1 LRNRDIYIIIPVF
14 NERRTIRTVIES
26 LLPFEYEIVLVDDC
40 STDGTTDY
48 VKDLPIFY
56 LRHEVNLGQ
65 GAAIQTGI
73 SFALLQNAEAFITF
87 DGDGQHRATDIDNL
101 VKPLLLNEADVTLGS
116 RFLPSA
122 FTNISF
128 FKKGAIQI
136 AKSIN
141 FLFTGQWLSDA
152 HNGLRAFNRKA
163 AGVLDLK
170 ENGMAHAS
178 EILFKIH
185 EHKLKIKEVPVNIL
199 YTRYSKKKGQPVL
212 SSVKIFFDI
221 LLNRIFD

>member
-1 LRNRDIYIIIPVF
+1 M
-14 NERRTIRTVIES
+14 VIDS
-26 LLPFEYEIVLVDDC
+26 LLPLEYEIVLVDDG
-40 STDGTTDY
+40 STDGIMDY
-48 VKDLPIFY
+48 LKDLPVFY
-56 LRHEVNLGQ
+56 LRHDINLGQ

-73 SFALLQNAEAFITF
+73 TFALLQNAEACITF
-87 DGDGQHRATDIDNL
+87 DGDGQHQAADIDNL
-101 VKPLLLNEADVTLGS
+101 VKPLLLNEADVVLGS

-128 FKKGAIQI
+128 FKKVAIQI

-163 AGVLDLK
+163 AAVLDLK

-185 EHKLKIKEVPVNIL
+185 EHNLRIKEVPVNIL
-199 YTRYSKKKGQPVL
+199 YTKYSRKKGQSVL